1 MAYQVWMQTFKN
13 HIYLLISTFTY
24 TYRLRESVPHTP
36 FAMKVLE
43 NLAYW
48 HRNKPR
54 K

>member
-1 MAYQVWMQTFKN
+1 MTYQVWMQTFEN

-24 TYRLRESVPHTP
+24 TYRLRESVPHTAFP
-36 FAMKVLE
+36 MKVLE

-48 HRNKPR
+48 HGNKLR